1 MLSSALVVREDP
13 DIGSVVVGDIHKKSK
28 YAQLRFFDATEFL
41 GSLRR
46 TQLSLLYTSMG
57 LQNPTDDIA
66 DDVATA
72 RTLFGEFSMSVK
84 GVDCKVQEGL

>member
-1 MLSSALVVREDP
+1 
-13 DIGSVVVGDIHKKSK
+13 
-28 YAQLRFFDATEFL
+28 
-41 GSLRR
+41 
-46 TQLSLLYTSMG
+46 MG